1 MPHGNPLISTIVM
14 AFILAFILG
23 AIANRFRLPPLVGY
37 LIAGIFVGPNTPG
50 LVADQTLAQ
59 ELAEIGIILLMFGV
73 GLHFSLRDLA
83 SVRGVALPGAVAQI
97 AVATLLGAAFGRWMG
112 WPLGGSLVFGLA
124 LSVASTV
131 VLLKAL
137 QDRRLIAT
145 ERGKIA
151 IGWLIVEDMASVL
164 ALVLIPAIADIAQGN
179 AGKVDPLAASLEQ
192 MLGIHLGIAGLIL
205 ATFLKISLFL
215 ALMLLAGRRVIPWCL
230 HWIAHTGS
238 KELFRLGVLAIALGV
253 AFGATWL
260 FGVSLSLGA
269 FFAGMVLAE
278 SELSHRAAQES
289 LPLRDAFS
297 VLFFI
302 SVGMLFDPTIIL
314 QAPWPL
320 LLTVLIVIIGKSI
333 AAFLIVRV
341 LRGSTGAA
349 LTIAAS
355 LAQMGEF
362 SFILT
367 ELGISLNLLPE
378 EGRALVVGGSI
389 ISIILNPAVFS
400 FVELLKSFLDEK
412 GSRTA
417 LTPSVAVAETIQ
429 GMVESAILPG
439 SEKKKGAKER
449 DAAVD
454 GDDETAPS
462 DDQGLGKTALSNH
475 VILIGYGRVGRFI
488 GQALLSMGTS
498 FLVIEDDDDIVAG
511 LAAQGIEVILGN
523 AADAS
528 HLALANLGGARA
540 LLVAIPNA
548 FEAGQ
553 VVEQAR
559 QANPFLKIIA
569 RSHSDAEVD
578 HLTKLGADEVIMGE
592 REIARGM
599 LHGLTLSDS
608 AAQG

>member
-23 AIANRFRLPPLVGY
+23 VIANRFRLPPLVGY

-97 AVATLLGAAFGRWMG
+97 GVATLLGAAFGRWMG

-238 KELFRLGVLAIALGV
+238 RELFRLGVLAIALGV

-333 AAFLIVRV
+333 AAFLIVKV

-378 EGRALVVGGSI
+378 EGRALIVGGSI

-417 LTPSVAVAETIQ
+417 LTPSVAAAETVQ
-429 GMVESAILPG
+429 GRTESVISPKLARR
-439 SEKKKGAKER
+439 EDAKELEVAGDGEEETPPDSDR
-449 DAAVD
+449 D
-454 GDDETAPS
+454 
-462 DDQGLGKTALSNH
+462 LGKTALSQH
-475 VILIGYGRVGRFI
+475 VILIGYGRVGRLI
-488 GQALLSMGTS
+488 GQAFLSLGTS
-498 FLVIEDDDDIVAG
+498 FLVIEDDADIVAD
-511 LAAQGIEVILGN
+511 LAAKGIEVIPGN
-523 AADAS
+523 AANAA

-559 QANPFLKIIA
+559 QANPSLKIIA

-578 HLTKLGADEVIMGE
+578 HLMKLGADEVIMGE

-599 LHGLTLSDS
+599 LHGLALSDS
-608 AAQG
+608 AALG